1 MLTFVGLAHMVDAT
15 KSKHD
20 GVGWSQEGCY
30 NVCRTCTHG

>member
-15 KSKHD
+15 KHD